1 MKCTISNSFVF
12 IFWKMANRDSRRGY
26 LRVQAH
32 AWILTGDS
40 KPLVDFVSH
49 ILLCRC
55 QFNLVE

>member
-1 MKCTISNSFVF
+1 L
-12 IFWKMANRDSRRGY
+12 KMTNGDSRRGY